1 MTLRKQ
7 IAEIDAAL
15 SDQIVDKWD
24 YRKMIY
30 YELEDI
36 KARLDK
42 LEESFDKQEV
52 FEQDNKEEIV
62 CDIVDGMIEVLEAL
76 EKL

>member
-7 IAEIDAAL
+7 VAEIDAAL

-52 FEQDNKEEIV
+52 SEPENI
-62 CDIVDGMIEVLEAL
+62 DIMGDIIDGMNEVLEAL

>member
-1 MTLRKQ
+1 MSIRKQ
-7 IAEIDAAL
+7 VAEIDAAL
-15 SDQIVDKWD
+15 CDQIRDKWD

-30 YELEDI
+30 QELEDI

-42 LEESFDKQEV
+42 LENPEP
-52 FEQDNKEEIV
+52 DNTDSV
-62 CDIVDGMIEVLEAL
+62 CDIIDGMNEVLEAL

>member
-7 IAEIDAAL
+7 VAEIDATL
-15 SDQIVDKWD
+15 CDQIVDKWN

-30 YELEDI
+30 QELKDI

-42 LEESFDKQEV
+42 LENPEP
-52 FEQDNKEEIV
+52 DNTDSV
-62 CDIVDGMIEVLEAL
+62 CDIIDGMNEVLEAL
-76 EKL
+76 DKL

>member
-7 IAEIDAAL
+7 VAEIDAAL

-30 YELEDI
+30 HEMKDI
-36 KARLDK
+36 TERLDK
-42 LEESFDKQEV
+42 LEERLDKLENP
-52 FEQDNKEEIV
+52 EPDNDDLV
-62 CDIVDGMIEVLEAL
+62 CDIIDGMNDVLEAL

>member
-7 IAEIDAAL
+7 VAEIDATL
-15 SDQIVDKWD
+15 CDQIVDKWN

-30 YELEDI
+30 QELKDI

-42 LEESFDKQEV
+42 LEGADAP
-52 FEQDNKEEIV
+52 
-62 CDIVDGMIEVLEAL
+62 DGSNPLDVYFKDSMEAL
-76 EKL
+76 DKL

>member
-1 MTLRKQ
+1 MRLKKQ

-30 YELEDI
+30 QELEDI
-36 KARLDK
+36 KARLNK
-42 LEESFDKQEV
+42 LENPESVND
-52 FEQDNKEEIV
+52 DLV
-62 CDIVDGMIEVLEAL
+62 CDIIDGMNDVLEAL